1 MEMARLSFIEKGIEE
16 DDVKFCRRRN
26 ARRYIASIDRH
37 GQIRVTIPEGG
48 SRCEALGFVREN
60 SIWLRDQQKKCQEEV
75 EEAKLKS
82 GDTIWYRGDRHNLS
96 VSKDWGRPALY
107 FADQKIFLA
116 DENIDLSRPLGQRF
130 RLLAKREL
138 PGRTKTLADR
148 FELSYSK
155 VSIRDQQT
163 RWGSCSSSGVISL
176 NWRLIM
182 VPSSV
187 VDYIIIHELM
197 HLREM
202 SHSPRFWK
210 FVEMAFPQY
219 RESEDWLKTHH
230 SELGW
235 G

>member
-16 DDVKFCRRRN
+16 DEVKFCRRRN

-37 GQIRVTIPEGG
+37 GQIRVTIPDGG
-48 SRCEALGFVREN
+48 SRCEALEFVREN

-82 GDTIWYRGDRHNLS
+82 GDTIWYRGDRHNLT
-96 VSKDWGRPALY
+96 VSKDWGRPVLY

-197 HLREM
+197 QLREM

-210 FVEMAFPQY
+210 FVEFQ
-219 RESEDWLKTHH
+219 RNNGTR
-230 SELGW
+230 
-235 G
+235 

>member
-1 MEMARLSFIEKGIEE
+1 
-16 DDVKFCRRRN
+16 
-26 ARRYIASIDRH
+26 
-37 GQIRVTIPEGG
+37 
-48 SRCEALGFVREN
+48 
-60 SIWLRDQQKKCQEEV
+60 
-75 EEAKLKS
+75 
-82 GDTIWYRGDRHNLS
+82 
-96 VSKDWGRPALY
+96 
-107 FADQKIFLA
+107 
-116 DENIDLSRPLGQRF
+116 
-130 RLLAKREL
+130 
-138 PGRTKTLADR
+138 
-148 FELSYSK
+148 
-155 VSIRDQQT
+155 
-163 RWGSCSSSGVISL
+163 
-176 NWRLIM
+176 M

>member
-1 MEMARLSFIEKGIEE
+1 MARLSFIEKGIEE
-16 DDVKFCRRRN
+16 DEVKFCRRRN

-37 GQIRVTIPEGG
+37 GQIRVTIPDGG
-48 SRCEALGFVREN
+48 SRCEALEFVREN

-82 GDTIWYRGDRHNLS
+82 GDTIWYRGDRHNLT
-96 VSKDWGRPALY
+96 VSKDWGRPVLY

-210 FVEMAFPQY
+210 FVEIAFPQY